1 MAEQHDAPQHP
12 ELPLAQVT
20 ARKRGRLSAVWI
32 IPIIAAL
39 LGGWI
44 AVQKLLAE
52 GPTVEIGFSSAEGL
66 EAGKT
71 TVKYNGV
78 DVGRIESLKV
88 SPDRQ
93 RILASVQM
101 APEARDWLVD
111 GTAFWVVR
119 ARIAGGSVS
128 GLGTLLSGSY
138 IGMQIG
144 TGSERQ
150 RSFTALEVPPVVASN
165 AQGRYFKLQA
175 SSLGSLDFGTPI
187 YFRRL
192 QVGQVASYALDEDG
206 RGLTIRVFVNAPYD
220 RYVKAETRFWQAS
233 GLDFS
238 LNADGLDVRTQSLT
252 SILVGGLAFDTP
264 AENAD
269 NDPAPADTAFE
280 LFDDQETAM
289 KAPERGS
296 LRYVLYFDESVRGL
310 AAGAPMT
317 FLGMPIGEVV
327 SVRLEVDRQKKDVAV
342 RARVLVAAYPQR
354 FLDILADPQVV
365 TGGRTAIT
373 QQMRQQLMDGLV
385 ARGLRAQ
392 LQPGSLLTGQL
403 YVALSYVPQ
412 ATKAK
417 IDWRSDPPVFPS
429 VKGSFTDIETR
440 VTSILAKIE
449 GLPFEAIGKDLQQSL
464 ATLAKTLQDFDAL
477 VRRWDGELSP
487 ELAKTL
493 AEARRTLAAAERSFD
508 GAGKLLA
515 PDSQTMTELQATVV
529 ELRRAAQ
536 SIRVLADYLE
546 RHPEALVRGKSEETQ
561 E

>member
-1 MAEQHDAPQHP
+1 MAEQHDAQQHS
-12 ELPLAQVT
+12 ELPLAQVV
-20 ARKRGRLSAVWI
+20 ARRRGRLSAVWI

-52 GPTVEIGFSSAEGL
+52 GPTIEISFASAEGL

-88 SPDRQ
+88 TADRQ
-93 RILASVQM
+93 RIVASVQM
-101 APEARDWLVD
+101 APETRDWLVD

-144 TGSERQ
+144 SGSERL

-165 AQGRYFKLQA
+165 AQGRYFRLSA
-175 SSLGSLDFGTPI
+175 VNLGSLDYGAPI

-192 QVGQVASYALDEDG
+192 QVGQVASYALDDDG
-206 RGLTIRVFVNAPYD
+206 RGLTIRVFINAPYD
-220 RYVKAETRFWQAS
+220 RFVKTETRFWQAS

-238 LNADGLDVRTQSLT
+238 LDADGLDVRTQSLT
-252 SILVGGLAFDTP
+252 SILIGGLAFDTP
-264 AENAD
+264 PENAD
-269 NDPAPADTAFE
+269 ADPAPADTAFK
-280 LFDDQETAM
+280 LFDDQLTAM

-296 LRYVLYFDESVRGL
+296 LRYVLHFDESVRGL
-310 AAGAPMT
+310 AVGAPMT

-327 SVRLEVDRQKKDVAV
+327 SVRLDAKRQKKDVAI

-354 FLDILADPQVV
+354 FLDMMADPQVL
-365 TGGRTAIT
+365 TAGRTAIT
-373 QQMRQQLMDGLV
+373 PEMRHELMNRLV

-392 LQPGSLLTGQL
+392 LQTGSLLTGQL
-403 YVALSYVPQ
+403 YVALTYIPAAPPAS
-412 ATKAK
+412 
-417 IDWRSDPPVFPS
+417 IDWRSDPPVFQS

-440 VTSILAKIE
+440 LTSILAKIE
-449 GLPFEAIGKDLQQSL
+449 GMPFEAIGKDLQQSL
-464 ATLAKTLQDFDAL
+464 AALAKTLQDVDAL

-508 GAGKLLA
+508 GAGKALA
-515 PDSQTMTELQATVV
+515 PDSQTMSELQATIV
-529 ELRRAAQ
+529 EVRHAAQ

-546 RHPEALVRGKSEETQ
+546 RHPEALLRGKSEETQ